1 MVLLPLASVV
11 VYPKE
16 LSCDDFATA
25 PAAMAEAV
33 EVDHFRQG
41 YFQIPSLDSAHFLFA
56 TYIVHTGITPH
67 TGNLLQHDA
76 IPYARTYLKIDL
88 WAFDPSSVSH
98 LND

>member
-1 MVLLPLASVV
+1 MWVALLPLELVV

-16 LSCDDFATA
+16 LARDDFATV

-41 YFQIPSLDSAHFLFA
+41 YFQIPSLYSAHFL
-56 TYIVHTGITPH
+56 
-67 TGNLLQHDA
+67 
-76 IPYARTYLKIDL
+76 KIDL
-88 WAFDPSSVSH
+88 RAFDPSSVSH